1 MKDVSTEC
9 DLMLQKPKVL
19 FVCTANAA
27 RSQMAEGYLR
37 AKYSDRYEVFSAGTR
52 KARVSTRAIE
62 VMQEIGIDIS
72 HHHSKTLDEIGG
84 MQFDIAVT
92 LCDNAHQLCP
102 IIPNAGTT
110 IHKGFFDPHLT
121 AGNNTDVLAGYRSV
135 RDEIVRW
142 IDEEFKKEI

>member
-1 MKDVSTEC
+1 
-9 DLMLQKPKVL
+9 MLKKPKVL

-37 AKYSDRYEVFSAGTR
+37 AEYGDRYEVFSAGTR
-52 KARVSTRAIE
+52 KARVSTCAIE

-72 HHHSKTLDEIGG
+72 HHHSKTLDEVAG
-84 MQFDIAVT
+84 MEFEIAVT
-92 LCDNAHQLCP
+92 LCDNAHKVCP
-102 IIPNAGTT
+102 VIPNAGTT

-121 AGNNTDVLAGYRSV
+121 PGNDAEVLAGYRSV

-142 IDEEFKKEI
+142 IDNEFNKGT

>member
-1 MKDVSTEC
+1 MDPQQG
-9 DLMLQKPKVL
+9 DPMLKKPKVL

-37 AKYSDRYEVFSAGTR
+37 AKYGDHYEVFSAGTR

-62 VMQEIGIDIS
+62 VMREIGIDIS
-72 HHHSKTLDEIGG
+72 HHHSKTLDEVAG
-84 MQFDIAVT
+84 MRFDIAVT
-92 LCDNAHQLCP
+92 LCDNAHQVCP
-102 IIPNAGTT
+102 VIPNAKTM

-121 AGNNTDVLAGYRSV
+121 PGNDADVLAGYRSV

-142 IDEEFKKEI
+142 IDEEFKKGI